1 MAWMWTDDLAAR
13 LAAEGLMD
21 EQEADALR
29 RHPVAISIP
38 DDLDPVA
45 IADPAP

>member
-21 EQEADALR
+21 EQEADALG
-29 RHPVAISIP
+29 RHPVAISVP
-38 DDLDPVA
+38 EELDPVTT
-45 IADPAP
+45 ADPAR

>member
-38 DDLDPVA
+38 EELAPA
-45 IADPAP
+45 TIPDPAG